1 MIHPTAII
9 EPGARVGADCE
20 IHAYAV
26 IGKHAVLGDRV
37 TVHPFAVIG
46 GDPQFL
52 KFDSKIESGVRVGSG
67 TVVRE
72 QVTINRS
79 IYPGKETVVGENCF
93 LMSTAH
99 VGHDC
104 SLGNNVVVASQVLLA
119 GHVEIGDFSFVG
131 GNAALHQFVRVGEG
145 AMIGGATRLSR
156 DLAPFSMVAERDEIV
171 GLNLVGIKRRGFP
184 RDTIRELKEAFR
196 LVYFGTGNIRELA
209 ASAKAGGSFKTP
221 EAQKFLDFFAAG
233 KRNFAR
239 ATRTA
244 VVDDA
249 E

>member
-20 IHAYAV
+20 IHAYAIV
-26 IGKHAVLGDRV
+26 GRHAILGDRV

-52 KFDSKIESGVRVGSG
+52 KFDPNIVSGVRIGSG

-72 QVTINRS
+72 QVTVNRS

-93 LMSTAH
+93 LMSTSH

-104 SLGNNVVVASQVLLA
+104 VLGDNVVVASQALLA
-119 GHVEIGDFSFVG
+119 GHVEVGRHSFVG

-145 AMIGGATRLSR
+145 VMIGGISRVSR
-156 DLAPFSMVAERDEIV
+156 DVAPFTMLAERDEIV
-171 GLNLVGIKRRGFP
+171 GLNLVGLKRRGVP
-184 RDTIRELKEAFR
+184 RETIRELKEAFR
-196 LVYFGTGNIRELA
+196 RVFFEAGNIRELA
-209 ASAKAGGSFKTP
+209 ASAKDCGDFKSA
-221 EAQKFLDFFAAG
+221 ESQAFFDFFAAG

-239 ATRTA
+239 SARTA
-244 VVDDA
+244 VVD
-249 E
+249 EN